1 MGMPLPDEEQNKQV
15 PPGLADRI
23 AILAAQ
29 ATQQLTQQA
38 QQQSQ
43 QEQAQQQMQDPIVQM
58 QMQELQIKQ
67 GELQLKQ
74 QKQAIDAAAKADQLR
89 IEESRIAAQKEI
101 AAMQVG
107 AQSAAKRDQLN
118 RQMEADGMRMGID
131 AAKHKA
137 QMAVQMAQRAAQ
149 RNQPSNKPKKERD

>member
-1 MGMPLPDEEQNKQV
+1 
-15 PPGLADRI
+15 
-23 AILAAQ
+23 
-29 ATQQLTQQA
+29 
-38 QQQSQ
+38 
-43 QEQAQQQMQDPIVQM
+43 M

-74 QKQAIDAAAKADQLR
+74 QKQQIDAAAKADQIR
-89 IEESRIAAQKEI
+89 IEEARIAAQKEI

-107 AQSAAKRDQLN
+107 ATAAAKRDQLN
-118 RQMEADGMRMGID
+118 RQQETEGMRMGID

-137 QMAVQMAQRAAQ
+137 QMAVQQAQRAAQ